1 MPKRLITIDIVAITA
16 MLTSIKKNPLLKR
29 LMGFPPKNLHIE
41 DALIMEIKK
50 NLSRFAGTDF
60 L

>member
-1 MPKRLITIDIVAITA
+1 
-16 MLTSIKKNPLLKR
+16 
-29 LMGFPPKNLHIE
+29 MGFPPKNLHIE